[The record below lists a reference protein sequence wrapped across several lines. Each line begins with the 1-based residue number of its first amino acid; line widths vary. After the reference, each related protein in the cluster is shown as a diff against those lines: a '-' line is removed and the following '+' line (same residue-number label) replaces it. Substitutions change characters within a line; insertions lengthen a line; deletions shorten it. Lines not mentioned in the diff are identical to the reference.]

1 MPGNDT
7 RITPC
12 IAGCGKQVPYRTNA
26 KVFCEECRA
35 TIRSERQRVTAERRR
50 RARGV
55 AKIKGTECKCS
66 SCGTVFVRH
75 GIKKHRCDPCQKVA
89 LAETARASS
98 RARTS
103 DPRRRDIQNAWFR
116 NKTATCPKFAISQ
129 RMKTLIWRDL
139 GRGKAGRSWKE
150 FVDYTLD
157 ELIYHIERQF
167 LPGMTWDNRGEWHID
182 HIVPLSSFKFSSADD
197 IEFKR
202 AWALSN
208 LRPLWALDNIRKQ
221 ATRTH
226 LI

>member
-1 MPGNDT
+1 
-7 RITPC
+7 
-12 IAGCGKQVPYRTNA
+12 
-26 KVFCEECRA
+26 
-35 TIRSERQRVTAERRR
+35 
-50 RARGV
+50 
-55 AKIKGTECKCS
+55 
-66 SCGTVFVRH
+66 
-75 GIKKHRCDPCQKVA
+75 
-89 LAETARASS
+89 
-98 RARTS
+98 
-103 DPRRRDIQNAWFR
+103 
-116 NKTATCPKFAISQ
+116 
-129 RMKTLIWRDL
+129 MKTLIWRDL